1 MLAYS
6 RFKALALT
14 LLITMLPIGSV
25 ALGQIAPP
33 SLYADQKARDVGDMV
48 TILVMETA
56 NAKRSSQTQSE
67 QDNAVT
73 AAGTITGNLLQFLPV
88 FGLKS
93 DLKSASTMR
102 EGTSQKDILTGRIA
116 AVIVELTDTGLFQIS
131 GSKVINV
138 NGEKNLMTI
147 RGTIRPRDVRS
158 DNTVFSYNVS
168 DSRIY
173 YSKAGLAGRTFKR
186 GSFQRM
192 ANLIMGGA
200 GLMIIGYV
208 GGLSALAIIQSFVL

>member
-1 MLAYS
+1 MLTNS
-6 RFKALALT
+6 TLKASALT
-14 LLITMLPIGSV
+14 LLITMLPIGSA

-56 NAKRSSQTQSE
+56 NASRSSQTQSE
-67 QDNAVT
+67 QDNGVT
-73 AAGTITGNLLQFLPV
+73 ASGTISGNLLQFLPV

-93 DLKSASTMR
+93 DLKSNSSMR
-102 EGTSQKDILTGRIA
+102 ENTAQRDVLTGRIS
-116 AVIVELTDTGLFQIS
+116 AVIVELTDTGQFKIS
-131 GSKVINV
+131 GSKVINI

-147 RGTIRPRDVRS
+147 RGTIRPRDVQS
-158 DNTVFSYNVS
+158 DNTVFSYNVA

-186 GSFQRM
+186 GTFQRLS
-192 ANLIMGGA
+192 NLIMGGA